1 MILLIDS
8 GNTRLKWATF
18 KNGKL
23 QNNHVLNNQDLN
35 FDKLNDAWKNL
46 TVPKQL
52 SIACVSST
60 PILDL
65 VQAVATKLWPS
76 ITIIQV
82 KAKSQAFG
90 VHNAYLQPEKLGVDR
105 WLALIAVRND
115 YQKAACIIDC
125 GTAITIDFIDADGNH
140 QGGMISP
147 GLTLMKKSLAIGTDL
162 LAFNEASYGI
172 GPANFTEAAIY
183 SGTLN
188 AATGLIEH
196 VLSTQ
201 DATLTIILTGGD
213 ADIIAKQLPF
223 NVIID
228 LNLVLRGLAV
238 VASNSVH

>member
-18 KNGKL
+18 QNGKL

-35 FDKLNDAWKNL
+35 FDRLNDAWKNL
-46 TVPKQL
+46 KVPKQL

-76 ITIIQV
+76 ITVIQV
-82 KAKSQAFG
+82 KSEPHAFG
-90 VHNAYLQPEKLGVDR
+90 VHHAYLQPEKLGVDR

-188 AATGLIEH
+188 AATGLIEQ
-196 VLSTQ
+196 VLSRQ

-213 ADIIAKQLPF
+213 ADIIAKQLSF